1 MSDLGQP
8 SRRITSEA
16 FEALLLEVDLA
27 LAEIGGGE
35 QGEASREDVRPV
47 WHAAEVALGILHPG
61 YVPMPEALI
70 ERARIAVDELRR
82 VDSPLDPESVARS
95 MDLRTMPEFIEV
107 VRWANE
113 IAAAKVLRE
122 D

>member
-1 MSDLGQP
+1 MSR
-8 SRRITSEA
+8 SARRCTTRALVEA
-16 FEALLLEVDLA
+16 YYKDDRA
-27 LAEIGGGE
+27 
-35 QGEASREDVRPV
+35 
-47 WHAAEVALGILHPG
+47 
-61 YVPMPEALI
+61 MPEALI

-82 VDSPLDPESVARS
+82 VDRPLDPESVARS